1 VSTDNGAANYAAGL
15 EAYNAGDNATAISK
29 WSTAALS
36 GSSAAAYNL
45 GVLLEGQGNTADAIT
60 WLVKASELGDP
71 DASLNVAQMYG
82 DLEEDAEALKW
93 YLAAAESGNAEAYS
107 GAGHACANAGDTAAA
122 RGWWLK
128 AADEGDA
135 VAMCNLGVLDKAV
148 DDYGSAREWFEKSS
162 ALGYSEA
169 DENLELLDAIE
180 YEDEGTTE
188 YPSYE
193 VILTAM
199 LSALSDSGD
208 LLEVGTRI
216 EEFQERVQEL
226 VHGDEPSP
234 ESGNRSEFAKRID
247 YLARQQE
254 PAINRVMLRAMILLI
269 PWPAYDKGDGYW
281 SAPSTAAVN
290 IATDARGLSLEETEW
305 INALEES
312 LGDSIGLIDL
322 GVVSNPS
329 MPHSALLHAAN
340 RKSPETGTPR
350 PPVMVVAAAHK
361 NLYSDESAAL
371 VGALSDEDGLN
382 WVSHLIGQADGW
394 MWPDWQYAFGE
405 ISPLVERSPAFWSA
419 VLKTQPGSRCALAEF
434 EEEQGIDPEFYEDC
448 LNDLTGYVAE
458 SPKMRALVE
467 ASGWEPGLSLLE
479 E

>member
-1 VSTDNGAANYAAGL
+1 MGSDNGQANYTAGL

-45 GVLLEGQGNTADAIT
+45 GVLLEDQGNTADAIT
-60 WLVKASELGDP
+60 WLIKASELGDP
-71 DASLNVAQMYG
+71 DASLNVAQLYG

-93 YLAAAESGNAEAYS
+93 YLAAAESGNAEAYG
-107 GAGHACANAGDTAAA
+107 GAGLACANAGDTDAA
-122 RGWWLK
+122 RVWWLK

-135 VAMCNLGVLDKAV
+135 VAMCNLGVLDKAA

-180 YEDEGTTE
+180 YEDEGTYE
-188 YPSYE
+188 YPKHE
-193 VILTAM
+193 AVLAEILEAM
-199 LSALSDSGD
+199 TEPVALN
-208 LLEVGTRI
+208 EVGNGIRKFRELAAQLVYSD
-216 EEFQERVQEL
+216 EE
-226 VHGDEPSP
+226 SP
-234 ESGNRSEFAKRID
+234 ESGEMYELAKRID
-247 YLARQQE
+247 YLARQE
-254 PAINRVMLRAMILLI
+254 ERVMARVLLRAMILLI

-290 IATDARGLSLEETEW
+290 IAADARGLSLGETEW

-312 LGDSIGLIDL
+312 LGDAIGLIDL

-329 MPHSALLHAAN
+329 MPHSALLRAAN

-361 NLYSDESAAL
+361 NLYPDDATAL
-371 VGALSDEDGLN
+371 VEALSDEDGIN

-419 VLKTQPGSRCALAEF
+419 VLKTGPGSRCALADF

-448 LNDLTGYVAE
+448 LNELTEYVAE